1 MSQELAERTTG
12 GIVVRLLWNSEQD
25 TVEVEYLDLHTGD
38 TFTAPVPKTEALEA
52 FEHPNVYRVGG

>member
-25 TVEVEYLDLHTGD
+25 SVEIEYLDLQTGD

-52 FEHPNVYRVGG
+52 FRHPNVYRVGD